1 MTAVTFLLLLFL
13 AHTVDK
19 QSTPNGQAGKARLR
33 CCGPPC
39 MYAEARI
46 FDHMTSGSQKN
57 NQLLKPASVQL
68 PFIFYVYCSQEFSQP
83 VFSYRSY
90 FTYTVARNS
99 ASQCSA
105 TGHILRILQPGIQPA
120 SVQLP
125 FIFYAYCSQEFSQP
139 VFSYCSYFMHT
150 VARNSASYS
159 ASFKVQKLSELR
171 ETAGVQTSSWDWE
184 VPPRQLREDT
194 AGIKGHFM
202 QTVDRY
208 SAINQFKD
216 CSGQGRKHT
225 T

>member
-1 MTAVTFLLLLFL
+1 MTPVTFLLLLFL

-99 ASQCSA
+99 ASHVFSYRSYFTHTVARNSASQCSA
-105 TGHILRILQPGIQPA
+105 TIHILRILQPGIQPA
-120 SVQLP
+120 SVQLL
-125 FIFYAYCSQEFSQP
+125 FIFYAYCSQEFSQLQC
-139 VFSYCSYFMHT
+139 FFQGT
-150 VARNSASYS
+150 
-159 ASFKVQKLSELR
+159 
-171 ETAGVQTSSWDWE
+171 E
-184 VPPRQLREDT
+184 VE
-194 AGIKGHFM
+194 
-202 QTVDRY
+202 
-208 SAINQFKD
+208 
-216 CSGQGRKHT
+216 
-225 T
+225 